1 MGVSVGNFVGREVI
15 GSFVGRG
22 VIGSFVGRDVGG
34 FVGSFVGRG
43 VIGSFVGLD
52 VGGSVGCVKEQDI
65 ESVSWH
71 DQDFMG
77 CSNIINQYSPSLL
90 ALKLEATW
98 DTSLA

>member
-1 MGVSVGNFVGREVI
+1 
-15 GSFVGRG
+15 
-22 VIGSFVGRDVGG
+22 
-34 FVGSFVGRG
+34 

-77 CSNIINQYSPSLL
+77 CSNINQYSPSLL

>member
-1 MGVSVGNFVGREVI
+1 MWESQFVGREVI
-15 GSFVGRG
+15 GTFVGRG

-71 DQDFMG
+71 YQDFMG
-77 CSNIINQYSPSLL
+77 CSNISQYSPSLL

>member
-15 GSFVGRG
+15 GTFVGRG

-52 VGGSVGCVKEQDI
+52 VGGSVGCVKKQDI
-65 ESVSWH
+65 VSVSWH
-71 DQDFMG
+71 YQDFMG
-77 CSNIINQYSPSLL
+77 CIKS
-90 ALKLEATW
+90 
-98 DTSLA
+98 TSAHHLCWP